1 MNKKWFVLFT
11 GLCVST
17 TCFGQLT
24 LAKMPPPSIK
34 PSFLSFSVEKSTPLP
49 VFLTLQKSLV
59 FDAKQLPFF
68 CRLEYNANLKLA
80 APVFFRLGSLDYVN
94 ELEGKCTRR

>member
-1 MNKKWFVLFT
+1 MNKKCFVLFA

-24 LAKMPPPSIK
+24 LAKMPPPSIS
-34 PSFLSFSVEKSTPLP
+34 PSFSRFSDVKLP
-49 VFLTLQKSLV
+49 VLPSFATLQAPLV
-59 FDAKQLPFF
+59 FRAENLPFF
-68 CRLEYNANLKLA
+68 CRLEYKANLKLA